1 MESSM
6 PSPKPLT
13 LVPGYIRDSPTNITI
28 HCHDRTFKSVDVL
41 DDASRET
48 LFKVESKGASSLTW
62 RRTILSS
69 TGTKLFDLRH
79 MGYAM
84 KNDWAVEDPAGKR
97 ICSLK
102 HVSGMA
108 ARNRSVLDA
117 VVHGESSADDVGNVV
132 EIRPKDRGALSTAVS
147 FQGRE
152 LATIANVEANDVRS
166 LEKKGLDRTVWKAS
180 VNAGVDV
187 SLVSHRILTCLIEL
201 TLY

>member
-1 MESSM
+1 MDSSI
-6 PSPKPLT
+6 PSLKSLT
-13 LVPGYIRDSPTNITI
+13 LVPGYARSEARTITI

-41 DDASRET
+41 DDASGGT

-69 TGTKLFDLRH
+69 SGTKLFDLRH

-84 KNDWAVEDPAGKR
+84 KNDWAVEGPTGKR

-108 ARNRSVLDA
+108 AKNRSNLDA
-117 VVHGESSADDVGNVV
+117 VVHGESEADDVGNVV
-132 EIRPKDRGALSTAVS
+132 EIRPKDRGALSTSVL

-180 VNAGVDV
+180 VDAGVDV